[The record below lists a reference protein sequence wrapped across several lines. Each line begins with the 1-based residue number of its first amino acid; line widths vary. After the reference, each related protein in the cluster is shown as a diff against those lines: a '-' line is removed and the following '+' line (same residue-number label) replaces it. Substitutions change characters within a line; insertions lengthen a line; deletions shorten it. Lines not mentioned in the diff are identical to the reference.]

1 MSSDPAAKGPRR
13 SIRIGKYEVVSHIA
27 TGGMGAVYK
36 ARDTENDREVAL
48 KVMSP
53 EMAAKPSMVERF
65 RREAR
70 HAAKLRHENV
80 VTIYDFGEANH
91 TFYLAMEFVDG
102 IDLHEY
108 TTRKGP
114 LDPSEALDLIL
125 QAARAIDHI
134 YRQGIIHRDIKPSNF
149 LVMRQDGRRV
159 VKMTDLGLARKAEN
173 DEEFRVTRAGTT
185 VGTLDYMAP
194 EQARDS
200 GLADIRS
207 DLYSLGST
215 WYHLLTGHAPFPKG
229 GLGERLNRILY
240 EEPPNVRTLNPR
252 VPETMAAVLHRLM
265 AKRPSRRYQ
274 QPAELL
280 NDLESLARGE
290 PLLAPR
296 ELLAGLAESEEEKAV
311 PPSRTIKKPRR
322 SSDGRHTPRPP
333 SGRFATDTAVAR
345 TSRED
350 TAPGARPQ
358 HWIALVGV
366 AGLVLV
372 IGLTVL
378 FSLRRARRNE
388 PLAEDNVSVAPTSIL
403 PPSTS
408 PSTAPMPDRPA
419 RGKENEHDPAAEP
432 PKKAILPALYKPSQP
447 VDVAVLRK
455 EIQAPWSGVSTPTKP
470 VELVVSRL
478 LAGVSSKNYRSLS
491 AACKA
496 VPAGATAVIE
506 LRDNG
511 PFYDVPAVLA
521 DRSLVV
527 RAAPGYHPLLVWDVE
542 RTLEERRRSRG
553 ESGPLV
559 FLDVKHGDLTLEGI
573 HVCLQWPEAPSE
585 GAALLRVEDGHLDVA
600 GCTFSVA
607 GKPRDGLALA
617 RFRATNAEDRRCRFQ
632 RCHARGAGLSML
644 DLDAPGARVLFD
656 NCLLVG
662 GDAPLLHV
670 KASTERTTYL
680 RAVRSTM
687 IGDKNLLRVRP
698 ATERDHE
705 PALDWLGWDVLLS
718 RKGNESGGALLRLDD
733 SVETRR
739 MNWRA
744 INCLYAG
751 WETLLAGKS
760 SISVADLPGWR
771 RLWDRLD
778 GDAALAEPWPTAV
791 FPEPAE
797 VSAATYRTAGSA
809 VAFASTIGADR
820 PLGCDLDALP
830 PALDNWLSMTFGRFA
845 IVAPA
850 VPDDPGPPE
859 IPVAADNLYHGERLD
874 LDRLDLGAY
883 LQEVQQTRRLAP
895 QVVLHLAGTGERLTT
910 PLRIKGSSL
919 VLYFEPPS
927 EKAEPL
933 ALAPTGRGPEQAL
946 IEVERGNLDIIGG
959 TLRLS
964 DVAEARTLPW
974 LLKVSGGDVRLFRTR
989 LEVTPRTGG
998 GTFRALI
1005 RLDGS
1010 GDRSADRVCSC
1021 AVNETSLVSARD
1033 GVQVQGAGARVLLTQ
1048 TLLIAGENG
1057 IRLALNPAN
1066 ASASSSSAPATFAD
1080 KANVQY
1086 LLDHATVSARE
1097 AVIFVPDFRS
1107 PRPLAEPLIV
1117 QTHDSSFLNLFGRT
1131 IRTSLMRCE
1140 GEALARGHVLW
1151 QSERDAFDRRIWFA
1165 AAPAVG
1171 PLPDR
1176 PEERSSWLAL
1186 WGTPGLRRPV
1196 LDLNVVR
1203 TLDAD
1208 RWSLDRLIGL
1218 KVPGADLERLGIGAK
1233 PMKKPSR

>member
-36 ARDTENDREVAL
+36 ARDTEDGREVAL

-65 RREAR
+65 RREAK
-70 HAAKLRHENV
+70 HAAKLRHENI
-80 VTIYDFGEANH
+80 VTVYDFGEANR
-91 TFYLAMEFVDG
+91 TFFLAMEFVDG

-108 TTRKGP
+108 IARKGP

-134 YRQGIIHRDIKPSNF
+134 YRQGVIHRDIKPSNF
-149 LVMRQDGRRV
+149 LVMRQGERLV
-159 VKMTDLGLARKAEN
+159 VKLTDLGLAREAHN

-240 EEPPNVRTLNPR
+240 EEPPEVRTLNPR

-274 QPAELL
+274 HPAELL
-280 NDLESLARGE
+280 SDLEALARGE
-290 PLLAPR
+290 PLLKPR
-296 ELLAGLAESEEEKAV
+296 ELLAGLAQGEEESAI
-311 PPSRTIKKPRR
+311 PPSRKLKKSRR
-322 SSDGRHTPRPP
+322 SNDGRHTPRPP
-333 SGRFATDTAVAR
+333 SGRFTTDTEVASA
-345 TSRED
+345 TRED
-350 TAPGARPQ
+350 TAAGTRP
-358 HWIALVGV
+358 HTWIVLVGV
-366 AGLVLV
+366 AALLLV
-372 IGLTVL
+372 IVLTVL
-378 FSLRRARRNE
+378 FSLRRTRRNE
-388 PLAEDNVSVAPTSIL
+388 PLAEDNTSSAPTSIR
-403 PPSTS
+403 PPAIS
-408 PSTAPMPDRPA
+408 PSTVPTPDRPA
-419 RGKENEHDPAAEP
+419 EDKENEHRLAADPPRKPA
-432 PKKAILPALYKPSQP
+432 LPALYKPSQP
-447 VDVAVLRK
+447 VDVAALRK
-455 EIQAPWSGVSTPTKP
+455 EIEAPWSGVPAPAKP
-470 VELVVSRL
+470 VERVVSRL
-478 LAGVSSKNYRSLS
+478 PAGESGKNYRSLS
-491 AACKA
+491 AACKD

-511 PFYDVPAVLA
+511 PFYDLPAVLA

-527 RAAPGYHPLLVWDVE
+527 RAAPGYRPLLVWDVQ
-542 RTLEERRRSRG
+542 RTIEERRRSRG
-553 ESGPLV
+553 ESSPLV

-573 HVCLQWPEAPSE
+573 HVCLQWPEVPSE

-600 GCTFSVA
+600 DCTFSVA

-617 RFRATNAEDRRCRFQ
+617 RFLATGAEARRCRFQ

-644 DLDAPGARVLFD
+644 DLEAPESHVLFD
-656 NCLLVG
+656 SCLLVG
-662 GDAPLLHV
+662 GDAPLLQV
-670 KASTERTTYL
+670 KTVNERTTHV

-687 IGDKNLLRVRP
+687 IGDKNLLTVRP

-705 PALDWLGWDVLLS
+705 PALDWLSWDVLLS

-733 SVETRR
+733 SLDTRR

-744 INCLYAG
+744 VNCLYAG

-760 SISVADLPGWR
+760 SIPVADLTGWR
-771 RLWDRLD
+771 RLWDRLE
-778 GDAALAEPWPTAV
+778 GEVVRAEPWPTAV

-797 VSAATYRTAGSA
+797 VTAGTYRTAGSA
-809 VAFASTIGADR
+809 VAFASSIAVDQ
-820 PLGCDLDALP
+820 PLGCDLNALP
-830 PALDNWLSMTFGRFA
+830 PVLDNWLSMTFGRFA

-859 IPVAADNLYHGERLD
+859 IPVAADNLYHGERVELD
-874 LDRLDLGAY
+874 QLDLGAY
-883 LQEVQQTRRLAP
+883 LQEVQRTRRLAP

-910 PLRIKGSSL
+910 PVRIKGSSL
-919 VLYFEPPS
+919 VLYFEPPP

-933 ALAPTGRGPEQAL
+933 ALAPTGRGHEEAL
-946 IEVERGNLDIIGG
+946 IEVEQGNLDIIGG

-964 DVAEARTLPW
+964 DAAEARALPW
-974 LLKVSGGDVRLFRTR
+974 LLKVRGGDVRLFRSR
-989 LEVTPRTGG
+989 LEVPPRTGG
-998 GTFRALI
+998 GAFRALI

-1010 GDRSADRVCSC
+1010 GDHSADRVRSC
-1021 AVNETSLVSARD
+1021 AINETSLVSARD
-1033 GVQVQGAGARVLLTQ
+1033 GVHVQGAGARVLLTQ

-1057 IRLALNPAN
+1057 IRLALDPAN
-1066 ASASSSSAPATFAD
+1066 ASPSSSSPSAAFAD

-1086 LLDHATVSARE
+1086 LLDHTTVSARE
-1097 AVIFVPDFRS
+1097 AVVFIPDFRS
-1107 PRPLAEPLIV
+1107 PRPLAEPVIV
-1117 QTHDSSFLNLFGRT
+1117 QSHDGSFLNLFGRT
-1131 IRTSLMRCE
+1131 VRTSLMRCE
-1140 GEALARGHVLW
+1140 GEALARGYVLW
-1151 QSERDAFDRRIWFA
+1151 QSDRDAFDRRIWFA
-1165 AAPAVG
+1165 ATPAAG
-1171 PLPDR
+1171 ALPDR
-1176 PEERSSWLAL
+1176 PEGRSSRLAL
-1186 WGTPGLRRPV
+1186 WGTPGMRHPV
-1196 LDLNVVR
+1196 LDLNVFR

-1208 RWSLDRLIGL
+1208 RWSLERLIGL
-1218 KVPGADLERLGIGAK
+1218 KVPGADLEKLGIGAK
-1233 PMKKPSR
+1233 PKKKTSR

>member
-1 MSSDPAAKGPRR
+1 MSSDPTAKGPRR
-13 SIRIGKYEVVSHIA
+13 NIRIGKYEVVSHIA

-70 HAAKLRHENV
+70 HAAKLRHENI
-80 VTIYDFGEANH
+80 VTVYDFGEANH

-108 TTRKGP
+108 ITRKGP
-114 LDPSEALDLIL
+114 LDPNEALDLIL
-125 QAARAIDHI
+125 QAARALDHI
-134 YRQGIIHRDIKPSNF
+134 DRQGIIHRDIKPSNY
-149 LVMRQDGRRV
+149 LVMRQDDRLV

-252 VPETMAAVLHRLM
+252 VSETMAAVLHRLM
-265 AKRPSRRYQ
+265 AKKPSRRYQ
-274 QPAELL
+274 HPSELL
-280 NDLESLARGE
+280 RDLEALERGE
-290 PLLAPR
+290 PLLTPR
-296 ELLAGLAESEEEKAV
+296 ELLAGLGEGEEERKTS
-311 PPSRTIKKPRR
+311 PSRAIKKPRR
-322 SSDGRHTPRPP
+322 SSDGRNTPRPP

-345 TSRED
+345 TTRED
-350 TAPGARPQ
+350 TAAGSRS
-358 HWIALVGV
+358 HVWIAWVGV
-366 AGLVLV
+366 AALLLV
-372 IGLTVL
+372 IGLIVL

-388 PLAEDNVSVAPTSIL
+388 PLAEDNASSAPASIL
-403 PPSTS
+403 PPVLS
-408 PSTAPMPDRPA
+408 PSTAPTPDRPA
-419 RGKENEHDPAAEP
+419 GHKENEHGLATEP
-432 PKKAILPALYKPSQP
+432 HIKSTLPALYKSSQP
-447 VDVAVLRK
+447 VDVAALRK
-455 EIQAPWSGVSTPTKP
+455 EIQAPWSGASAPTKP

-478 LAGVSSKNYRSLS
+478 LAGVSSRNYRSLA

-496 VPAGATAVIE
+496 VPAGSTAVIE

-527 RAAPGYHPLLVWDVE
+527 RAAPGYHPLLVWDVR
-542 RTLEERRRSRG
+542 RTLDERRRNRDD
-553 ESGPLV
+553 SGPLV
-559 FLDVKHGDLTLEGI
+559 FLDVKHGDLSLEGI
-573 HVCLQWPEAPSE
+573 EVCLQWPEAPSE
-585 GAALLRVEDGHLDVA
+585 GTALLRVEDGNLDVA
-600 GCTFSVA
+600 NCTFSVA

-617 RFRATNAEDRRCRFQ
+617 RFRATNAEGRRCRFQ
-632 RCHARGAGLSML
+632 HCHARGAGLSML
-644 DLDAPGARVLFD
+644 DLDAPGAQVLLD

-662 GDAPLLHV
+662 GDTPLLQV
-670 KASTERTTYL
+670 KANTERTTHL
-680 RAVRSTM
+680 RVVRSTM
-687 IGDKNLLRVRP
+687 ISDKNLLSVRP

-705 PALDWLGWDVLLS
+705 PALDWLSWDVLLS

-751 WETLLAGKS
+751 WEMLLAGKS
-760 SISVADLPGWR
+760 SIPVADLPGWR

-778 GDAALAEPWPTAV
+778 GDVARAEPWPTAV

-797 VSAATYRTAGSA
+797 VSAATYRTASSA
-809 VAFASTIGADR
+809 VAFASSIGADQ

-830 PALDNWLSMTFGRFA
+830 PALDNWLSLTFGRFA
-845 IVAPA
+845 IVAA
-850 VPDDPGPPE
+850 AIPDDPDPPE
-859 IPVAADNLYHGERLD
+859 VPVATDNLYHGERLD

-883 LQEVQQTRRLAP
+883 LQEVQRTHRLAP

-919 VLYFEPPS
+919 VLYFEPPP
-927 EKAEPL
+927 EKSEPL

-946 IEVERGNLDIIGG
+946 IEVEQGNLDILGG

-964 DVAEARTLPW
+964 DAAEARALPW
-974 LLKVSGGDVRLFRTR
+974 LVKVSGGDVRLFRSR
-989 LEVTPRTGG
+989 IEVPPRTGG
-998 GTFRALI
+998 GAFRALI

-1010 GDRSADRVCSC
+1010 GDHSADRIRSC

-1033 GVQVQGAGARVLLTQ
+1033 AIQVQGAGARVLLTQ

-1057 IRLALNPAN
+1057 IRLALDPAK
-1066 ASASSSSAPATFAD
+1066 ASSSSSVQTTFGY

-1097 AVIFVPDFRS
+1097 AVVFVPDFRS
-1107 PRPLAEPLIV
+1107 PRPLAEPVIV
-1117 QTHDSSFLNLFGRT
+1117 QTHHCSFLNLFGRT
-1131 IRTSLMRCE
+1131 VRTSLMRYE
-1140 GEALARGHVLW
+1140 SEALARGYVLW
-1151 QSERDAFDRRIWFA
+1151 QSDRDAFDRRIWFA
-1165 AAPAVG
+1165 ATPASG
-1171 PLPDR
+1171 ALPDR

-1186 WGTPGLRRPV
+1186 WGTPALRRPV
-1196 LDLNVVR
+1196 LDLNLFR

-1208 RWSLDRLIGL
+1208 RWSIDRLIGL

-1233 PMKKPSR
+1233 PMKKTSR

>member
-1 MSSDPAAKGPRR
+1 
-13 SIRIGKYEVVSHIA
+13 
-27 TGGMGAVYK
+27 
-36 ARDTENDREVAL
+36 
-48 KVMSP
+48 
-53 EMAAKPSMVERF
+53 
-65 RREAR
+65 
-70 HAAKLRHENV
+70 
-80 VTIYDFGEANH
+80 
-91 TFYLAMEFVDG
+91 MEFVDG

-108 TTRKGP
+108 ITRKGP

-125 QAARAIDHI
+125 QGARAIDYI

-149 LVMRQDGRRV
+149 LVTRQDDRLV

-240 EEPPNVRTLNPR
+240 EEPPDVRTLNPR
-252 VPETMAAVLHRLM
+252 VSETMASVLHRLM

-274 QPAELL
+274 LPAELL
-280 NDLESLARGE
+280 RDLEALVRGE
-290 PLLAPR
+290 PLLTPR
-296 ELLAGLAESEEEKAV
+296 ELLVGLAEDEEENAV
-311 PPSRTIKKPRR
+311 PPPRTVKKTRR
-322 SSDGRHTPRPP
+322 SSDGRNTPRPP
-333 SGRFATDTAVAR
+333 SGRFATQNG
-345 TSRED
+345 
-350 TAPGARPQ
+350 GARSTNQ
-358 HWIALVGV
+358 TKAAGSQTHRWIVLVGI
-366 AGLVLV
+366 AGLLLV

-378 FSLRRARRNE
+378 FSLRRNRRSE
-388 PLAEDNVSVAPTSIL
+388 PLTEDTGASAPTSIL
-403 PPSTS
+403 PPVPVPSSTI
-408 PSTAPMPDRPA
+408 PDRS
-419 RGKENEHDPAAEP
+419 RRDREDEHNLAADPL
-432 PKKAILPALYKPSQP
+432 KKPTFPALYKPSQP
-447 VDVAVLRK
+447 VDIAALRK
-455 EIQAPWSGVSTPTKP
+455 EIQAPWSGVSAPAKP
-470 VELVVSRL
+470 VELVVGRL
-478 LAGVSSKNYRSLS
+478 LAGTSNKNYRSLS
-491 AACKA
+491 AACKV
-496 VPAGATAVIE
+496 VPAGSTAVIE

-511 PFYDVPAVLA
+511 PFYDLPAVLA

-542 RTLEERRRSRG
+542 RTLEERRRNRS
-553 ESGPLV
+553 ESGPLA
-559 FLDVKHGDLTLEGI
+559 FLDVQHGDLTLQGI
-573 HVCLQWPEAPSE
+573 QVCLQWPDAPSE
-585 GAALLRVEDGHLDVA
+585 GVALLRVENGHLDVA
-600 GCTFSVA
+600 DCTFSVA

-617 RFRATNAEDRRCRFQ
+617 RFRATNTQGRRCRFQ
-632 RCHARGAGLSML
+632 RCHVRGAGLTML
-644 DLDAPGARVLFD
+644 NLDAPGAQVLFD

-662 GDAPLLHV
+662 GDAPLLQV
-670 KASTERTTYL
+670 KASTEQTTHL

-687 IGDKNLLRVRP
+687 IGDKNLLTVRP

-705 PALDWLGWDVLLS
+705 PALAWLGWDVLLS
-718 RKGNESGGALLRLDD
+718 RKGNEGGGALLRLDN
-733 SVETRR
+733 SVDMRR

-744 INCLYAG
+744 VNCLYAG

-760 SISVADLPGWR
+760 SIPVADLPGWR

-778 GDAALAEPWPTAV
+778 GDVARAEPWPNAV

-797 VSAATYRTAGSA
+797 VPAATYRTAGSA
-809 VAFASTIGADR
+809 VAFASTIGADQ

-850 VPDDPGPPE
+850 LPDDPGPPE
-859 IPVAADNLYHGERLD
+859 IPVVADNLYHGERLD

-883 LQEVQQTRRLAP
+883 LQEVQRTRRLAP

-910 PLRIKGSSL
+910 PIRIKGSSL
-919 VLYFEPPS
+919 VLYFEPPP
-927 EKAEPL
+927 EKVEPL
-933 ALAPTGRGPEQAL
+933 ALAPTGRGTEQAL
-946 IEVERGNLDIIGG
+946 IEVKQGNLDIIGG
-959 TLRLS
+959 VLRLS

-974 LLKVSGGDVRLFRTR
+974 LLQVSGGDVRLFRSR
-989 LEVTPRTGG
+989 LEAPPRTGG
-998 GTFRALI
+998 GAFRALI

-1010 GDRSADRVCSC
+1010 GDHSAERVRSC

-1033 GVQVQGAGARVLLTQ
+1033 GVHVQGAGARVLLTQ

-1057 IRLALNPAN
+1057 IRLALDSAN
-1066 ASASSSSAPATFAD
+1066 VSPPSLAPAAAFAD

-1086 LLDHATVSARE
+1086 LLDHVSVAARE
-1097 AVIFVPDFRS
+1097 AVVFIPDFRS
-1107 PRPLAEPLIV
+1107 SRPLAEPVIV
-1117 QTHDSSFLNLFGRT
+1117 QTHDCSFLNLFGRAV
-1131 IRTSLMRCE
+1131 RASLMRCE
-1140 GEALARGHVLW
+1140 GEALARGYVLW
-1151 QSERDAFDRRIWFA
+1151 QSDRDAFDRRIWFS

-1171 PLPDR
+1171 ALPDR
-1176 PEERSSWLAL
+1176 SEERSSWLAL
-1186 WGTPGLRRPV
+1186 WGTPGMRRPV

-1218 KVPGADLERLGIGAK
+1218 KVPGADLEKLGIGAK
-1233 PMKKPSR
+1233 PMKKTSR